1 MKAKTVAGWLF
12 KNPGWKLLSLVLAIV
27 IWINVATE
35 PEMST
40 LISVPVQYKEP
51 SANLEV
57 SSRLAET
64 VQLEM
69 RGSSGRL
76 RQLAQSQT
84 AVILDFSKV
93 REPGDRTFSITRAET
108 NLPRGIELLRATP
121 AQVRFHFERSERR
134 TVPVIVNF
142 TGTPPNGLRL
152 GGHRTDPAME
162 EIIGPESHVRRVL
175 AATTDVIDLG
185 AVNPAKP
192 SVTTEVYL
200 SDPQVRF
207 VGKPRVT
214 VKMVLN

>member
-1 MKAKTVAGWLF
+1 MKRAIFAKWLF
-12 KNPGWKLLSLVLAIV
+12 SNPGWKLLSLALAVV

-35 PEMST
+35 PEMSS

-51 SANLEV
+51 PGNLEV

-69 RGSSGRL
+69 RGSSGQL
-76 RQLAQSQT
+76 RELARSRT

-93 REPGDRTFSITRAET
+93 REAGDRTFSITREET

-134 TVPVIVNF
+134 EVPVVVNF
-142 TGTPPNGLRL
+142 TGTLPNGLQL
-152 GGHRTDPAME
+152 ESHQTDPANE
-162 EIIGPESHVRRVL
+162 EIVGPESHVRRIS
-175 AATTDVIDLG
+175 AATTDVVDLRT
-185 AVNPAKP
+185 VNPAKP

-207 VGKPRVT
+207 VKQPRVT
-214 VKMVLN
+214 VKMVLK